1 MIEKIKIIVKNK
13 IAVLPILGAVLI
25 LISLFTP
32 FAISMGLEGIS
43 ISSQSNVWYWGFYE
57 GQDQLLLLNIPFML
71 NIFLPMIVAV
81 LAILMLIL
89 SIEFG
94 LNEIKRK
101 LYGEL
106 LFIFIVLIY
115 LSITL
120 TVRLIEYSFSLMPD
134 LEYVFFPTSGIYHSF
149 WRYRLTGFGPLG
161 INIAILLG
169 IVGSFIS
176 LLESRKSF
184 FYIEI
189 TVSVIWIIF
198 FLLLGSFL

>member
-13 IAVLPILGAVLI
+13 IATLPIIGAILI
-25 LISLFTP
+25 VISLFTP

-57 GQDQLLLLNIPFML
+57 AQDQLLLLNIPFML
-71 NIFLPMIVAV
+71 NILLPMTTVV
-81 LAILMLIL
+81 CAILILIL

-101 LYGEL
+101 LFGEL

-115 LSITL
+115 LSMTL
-120 TVRLIEYSFSLMPD
+120 TVKLIEYSFSLMPD
-134 LEYVFFPTSGIYHSF
+134 LEPVLMRYAPF
-149 WRYRLTGFGPLG
+149 WSYRIAGFGPFG
-161 INIAILLG
+161 INIAIFLVIL
-169 IVGSFIS
+169 GSFIS
-176 LLESRKSF
+176 LFESRKSF

-189 TVSVIWIIF
+189 TVIVIWIII
-198 FLLLGSFL
+198 LLSFSLLF